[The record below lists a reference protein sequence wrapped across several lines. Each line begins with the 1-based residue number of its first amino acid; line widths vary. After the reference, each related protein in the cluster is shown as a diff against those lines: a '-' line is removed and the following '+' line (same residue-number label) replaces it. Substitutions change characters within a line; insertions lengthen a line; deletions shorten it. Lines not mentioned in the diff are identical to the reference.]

1 MAATMEEAPVK
12 SEPVAAPAIKKEPSG
27 DANGGVIV
35 KKENGEAVA
44 PAAKGLPQ
52 LNGAVFFRRL
62 KTLYKSWADHK
73 RGATWGDADSFCVL
87 AGKPQPDESG
97 YRKSAVLQIF
107 LLGFLEFPETLM
119 VFTPKTLYVL
129 TAGKKC
135 TFVFF
140 WECMYCMV
148 GTKTGG

>member
-1 MAATMEEAPVK
+1 MADDAPVTVKSENVAPPPPAPVAVKTEVAAPVK
-12 SEPVAAPAIKKEPSG
+12 T
-27 DANGGVIV
+27 
-35 KKENGEAVA
+35 ENGASDA
-44 PAAKGLPQ
+44 TATAASAAAAASGLPQ

-62 KTLYKSWADHK
+62 QTLYKSWGEHK
-73 RGATWGDADSFCVL
+73 SDATWADADVFCVL

-119 VFTPKTLYVL
+119 IFTPKTLYVV

-135 TFVFF
+135 T
-140 WECMYCMV
+140 
-148 GTKTGG
+148 

>member
-1 MAATMEEAPVK
+1 MADDAPVTVK
-12 SEPVAAPAIKKEPSG
+12 SENVAPPASVEVKTEAGASAT
-27 DANGGVIV
+27 DAVV
-35 KKENGEAVA
+35 KKENGAGDA
-44 PAAKGLPQ
+44 TAASGLPQ

-62 KTLYKSWADHK
+62 QTLYKSWGEHK
-73 RGATWGDADSFCVL
+73 SGATWGDADAFCVL

-119 VFTPKTLYVL
+119 IFTPKTLYVL

-135 TFVFF
+135 T
-140 WECMYCMV
+140 
-148 GTKTGG
+148 